1 MPCFAPHY
9 FNKAGLKNY
18 YFLLFVARWNIY
30 SLINGVLLY
39 LEDVSVGG
47 EELAKGLKPIRKG
60 KIFWIKNIIFF
71 SMSALCQIAF
81 CADMKS
87 YLVQYEQQRHWTGQV
102 VNIHPT
108 SYWSSC
114 REGLVNLIPIH
125 TSEFCFRVRGFQSSL
140 LVILFRCSLNTCSH
154 CDEEWQKWIRYVTNS
169 FITWTEAADGCVRD
183 RLIYCFTHF
192 SGQFSQKYISILVN
206 RSFLAK
212 DYFQHSIIL
221 IQK

>member
-1 MPCFAPHY
+1 MPCFAAHY

-81 CADMKS
+81 CADMKG

-140 LVILFRCSLNTCSH
+140 I
-154 CDEEWQKWIRYVTNS
+154 WIWYVTNS

-192 SGQFSQKYISILVN
+192 SGQFSQKYTSILVN